1 MLPVLFVAEKLVDTD
16 ILCGMEDVALDH
28 RIGFL
33 QLRDDA
39 LGFHSLVPGAGCVG
53 RLRRHGTGGAGI
65 CEVTSALD
73 EVKMILIAPCL
84 DVVFTDKIERAD
96 QLHSVKICAL
106 QSGEHGLPLP
116 GVQHSHKGGLNDI
129 VIVVSERNFVAAEL
143 LRLLI

>member
-73 EVKMILIAPCL
+73 EVKMILISPCL
-84 DVVFTDKIERAD
+84 DVVLSDKIKRAD
-96 QLHSVKICAL
+96 QLHFAKIRAL

-129 VIVVSERNFVAAEL
+129 IVVVSERNFVAAEL

>member
-39 LGFHSLVPGAGCVG
+39 LGFHSLVTGAGRIG

-73 EVKMILIAPCL
+73 EVKMILISPCL
-84 DVVFTDKIERAD
+84 DVVLADKIKRAD
-96 QLHSVKICAL
+96 QLHFVKICAL

-129 VIVVSERNFVAAEL
+129 IVVMPERNFVAAEL

>member
-39 LGFHSLVPGAGCVG
+39 LGFRSLVPGAGCVG

-65 CEVTSALD
+65 CEVTSTLD

-84 DVVFTDKIERAD
+84 DVVLADKIKRAD
-96 QLHSVKICAL
+96 QLHSVKIRA
-106 QSGEHGLPLP
+106 P
-116 GVQHSHKGGLNDI
+116 
-129 VIVVSERNFVAAEL
+129 
-143 LRLLI
+143 

>member
-53 RLRRHGTGGAGI
+53 RLRCHGAGGAGI

-73 EVKMILIAPCL
+73 EVKMILISPCL

-96 QLHSVKICAL
+96 QLHSVKIRAL
-106 QSGEHGLPLP
+106 QSGEHGLPLS

-129 VIVVSERNFVAAEL
+129 VVVMPERNFVAAEF